1 MPNDPRIEIQKA
13 LEVTKGQEWDN
24 FDGHVDSAN
33 VYEIDRITEEHCNVI
48 AECETVELA
57 HFIANAPEWLRY
69 LLTLVEQQQGEI
81 ERLINERDYWQGY
94 GEESIRIEE
103 QLRDQLQ
110 KEQKEN
116 ERLRGELEQVV
127 ESVKCAHL
135 SLTWCN
141 TEYQVPHAVWHL
153 DSILSRY
160 TEKGDSP
167 DDQIRD

>member
-1 MPNDPRIEIQKA
+1 
-13 LEVTKGQEWDN
+13 
-24 FDGHVDSAN
+24 
-33 VYEIDRITEEHCNVI
+33 CNVI

-141 TEYQVPHAVWHL
+141 TGVSNFQGETANE
-153 DSILSRY
+153 R
-160 TEKGDSP
+160 
-167 DDQIRD
+167 